1 MGIDVLRPHHT
12 CTQPRPRRPCD
23 VSVKVKARG
32 QVRCD
37 AHVCDR
43 AMVKQDCRATKA
55 RPIDTCKTGP
65 RLRDRRQDSRRVCFL
80 AARRGHVVPHGRQV
94 ARVARGR
101 VGERRTTVRGRA
113 PRCRTLVK
121 AHANNSSAHCGAE
134 GPPRQTVWK
143 GIDRMRCT
151 GQGPGQGR
159 VNEHNTQAQASHH
172 SWRAYLTSV
181 GRGQAVVHP
190 HTKKLSSDASCSPGL
205 HVPAVPPTLHAPPAA
220 DTPHT

>member
-1 MGIDVLRPHHT
+1 MNPNRGWSG
-12 CTQPRPRRPCD
+12 RPRTAPQELQC
-23 VSVKVKARG
+23 
-32 QVRCD
+32 
-37 AHVCDR
+37 
-43 AMVKQDCRATKA
+43 
-55 RPIDTCKTGP
+55 
-65 RLRDRRQDSRRVCFL
+65 
-80 AARRGHVVPHGRQV
+80 
-94 ARVARGR
+94 
-101 VGERRTTVRGRA
+101 ERNTTVRGRA

-190 HTKKLSSDASCSPGL
+190 HTKSS
-205 HVPAVPPTLHAPPAA
+205 PAMQAA
-220 DTPHT
+220 LLGYMYLQFHPHSTHHQQQTHHTREITV